1 MVEASQETS
10 QQTRAK
16 LLASAGELFAEKGFD
31 AVTVREICAHAGANV
46 AAVNYH
52 FGDKQSL
59 YCEVVQSLLAFV
71 QRAASH
77 SQQGPP
83 EEQFHQFVSQ
93 YLQGL
98 LGAGRPA
105 WALRLVQ
112 REFINPT
119 PALKHIVDTIIR
131 PTEQRLCQIIGQILG
146 ADASKETIRLCAHS
160 VIGQCLHYK
169 HAQPVFMHL
178 WPNLWDDPNR
188 LEELA
193 QHITSFSLA
202 AFRQMAG
209 GHKVGG

>member
-1 MVEASQETS
+1 MVTASPETS

-59 YCEVVQSLLAFV
+59 YCEVVKSLVAFV
-71 QRAASH
+71 ERAAFN

-83 EEQFHQFVSQ
+83 EEQFRQFVSQ

-112 REFINPT
+112 REFANPT
-119 PALKHIVDTIIR
+119 PALKQVVDVVIR
-131 PTEQRLCQIIGQILG
+131 PTEQRLCHIIGQILG
-146 ADASKETIRLCAHS
+146 AGANKETIRLCAHS
-160 VIGQCLHYK
+160 VIGQCLHYR
-169 HAQPVFMHL
+169 HAQPVFVHL
-178 WPNLWDDPNR
+178 WPSLWDDPNR
-188 LEELA
+188 LDELVH
-193 QHITSFSLA
+193 HITTFSLA
-202 AFRQMAG
+202 AFRQLAG
-209 GHKVGG
+209 GHR